1 MLRLVLAMMEDRG
14 NVSNSNARLRRTKE
28 GGATQKKKCHR
39 MTKCYFHV
47 FQKLHTLEL
56 EQELAKLHQHNK
68 NQRKNPDKE
77 TMEEGK
83 IIRNSL
89 ESVMDSLDIMELVT
103 KRMETM
109 KTS

>member
-1 MLRLVLAMMEDRG
+1 MLRPVLAMMEDRR
-14 NVSNSNARLRRTKE
+14 NASNSNARLRKTKE
-28 GGATQKKKCHR
+28 GRATQNKKCHR
-39 MTKCYFHV
+39 MTKRYFYV

-68 NQRKNPDKE
+68 NQRRNPDNE

-89 ESVMDSLDIMELVT
+89 ESVMDSLELVT